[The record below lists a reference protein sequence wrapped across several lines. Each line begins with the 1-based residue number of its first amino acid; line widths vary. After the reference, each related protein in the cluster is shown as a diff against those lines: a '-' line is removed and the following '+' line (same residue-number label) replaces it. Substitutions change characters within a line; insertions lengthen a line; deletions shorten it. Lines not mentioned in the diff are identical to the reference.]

1 MYTRTIAIPSS
12 SKTQT
17 LRLVKPSPTYAPI
30 TIQWI
35 HRPEVTQYLGADFS
49 QMTEEDEVAHL
60 QNMLDDDDRYS
71 WMIERD
77 GEIVGNIEINDIRKL
92 SHKYGVTAGAFCTLI
107 GDPKNWGQG
116 LGSSAKQAA
125 CSWAFSEGGFAI
137 IEAKAYVQNIRS
149 WSALEELGY
158 RYTGIEQGEVAGETV
173 KWRVYT
179 LVRADWQQLD
189 WAKYRMMLARPS
201 FLRCSVSTF

>member
-1 MYTRTIAIPSS
+1 M
-12 SKTQT
+12 
-17 LRLVKPSPTYAPI
+17 
-30 TIQWI
+30 QWI
-35 HRPEVTQYLGADFS
+35 RRPEVTQYLGADFS
-49 QMTEEDEVAHL
+49 HMTEEDEVAHL

-71 WMIERD
+71 WMIERN

-125 CSWAFSEGGFAI
+125 CNWAFSEGGFAR

-149 WSALEELGY
+149 WSALERLGY
-158 RYTGIEQGEVAGETV
+158 RYAGIEQGEVAGEAV
-173 KWRVYT
+173 KGRVYT
-179 LVRADWQQLD
+179 LARADWEELD
-189 WAKYRMMLARPS
+189 WAK
-201 FLRCSVSTF
+201 

>member
-1 MYTRTIAIPSS
+1 MYTRTITIPSYS
-12 SKTQT
+12 QTQT
-17 LRLVKPSPTYAPI
+17 LRLVAPSPAYAPI

-35 HRPEVTQYLGADFS
+35 RRPEVTQYLGADFS
-49 QMTEEDEVAHL
+49 HMTEEDEVAHL

-71 WMIERD
+71 WMIERN

-92 SHKYGVTAGAFCTLI
+92 SRKYGVTAGAFCTLI

-125 CSWAFSEGGFAI
+125 CNWAFSEGGFAI

-158 RYTGIEQGEVAGETV
+158 RYAGIEQGKAAGKPV
-173 KWRVYT
+173 VWKVYT
-179 LVRADWQQLD
+179 LAKADWEELS
-189 WAKYRMMLARPS
+189 WAK
-201 FLRCSVSTF
+201 

>member
-1 MYTRTIAIPSS
+1 MYTHTIAIPSF

-17 LRLVKPSPTYAPI
+17 LRLVKPSPAYAPI

-35 HRPEVTQYLGADFS
+35 HRPEVTLYLGADFS

-71 WMIERD
+71 WMIERN

-92 SHKYGVTAGAFCTLI
+92 SRKYGVTAGAFCTLI

-125 CSWAFSEGGFAI
+125 CNWAFSEGGFAI

-158 RYTGIEQGEVAGETV
+158 RYAGIEQGKAAGKPV
-173 KWRVYT
+173 VWKVYT
-179 LVRADWQQLD
+179 LAKADWEELS
-189 WAKYRMMLARPS
+189 WAK
-201 FLRCSVSTF
+201 

>member
-17 LRLVKPSPTYAPI
+17 LRLVKPSPAYAPI
-30 TIQWI
+30 TMQWI

-49 QMTEEDEVAHL
+49 QMTEEDEVAYL

-71 WMIERD
+71 WMIECN

-92 SHKYGVTAGAFCTLI
+92 SHKYGVAAGAFCTLI

-125 CSWAFSEGGFAI
+125 CNWAFSEGGFAI
-137 IEAKAYVQNIRS
+137 IEERPTCKTSTAGMRS
-149 WSALEELGY
+149 RGLAIGTQESS
-158 RYTGIEQGEVAGETV
+158 RV
-173 KWRVYT
+173 K
-179 LVRADWQQLD
+179 LRARQ
-189 WAKYRMMLARPS
+189 
-201 FLRCSVSTF
+201 

>member
-1 MYTRTIAIPSS
+1 MYTRTLTLPSYNQ
-12 SKTQT
+12 TQT
-17 LRLVKPSPTYAPI
+17 LRLVAPNPAYAPI

-116 LGSSAKQAA
+116 LGSYAKQAA
-125 CSWAFSEGGFAI
+125 CNWAFSEGGFAM

-158 RYTGIEQGEVAGETV
+158 RYMGIEQGEAAGKPV
-173 KWRVYT
+173 VWKVYM
-179 LVRADWQQLD
+179 LARADWEELD
-189 WAKYRMMLARPS
+189 
-201 FLRCSVSTF
+201 

>member
-1 MYTRTIAIPSS
+1 MYTRTITIPSPS
-12 SKTQT
+12 QTQT
-17 LRLVKPSPTYAPI
+17 LRLVAPSPAYAPI
-30 TIQWI
+30 TMQWI
-35 HRPEVTQYLGADFS
+35 RRPEVTQYLGADFS
-49 QMTEEDEVAHL
+49 QMTEEDEAAHL

-92 SHKYGVTAGAFCTLI
+92 SRKYGVTAGVFCTLI

-125 CSWAFSEGGFAI
+125 CNWAFSEGGFAI

-158 RYTGIEQGEVAGETV
+158 RYAGIEQGKAAGKPV
-173 KWRVYT
+173 VWKVYT
-179 LVRADWQQLD
+179 LAKADWEELS
-189 WAKYRMMLARPS
+189 WAK
-201 FLRCSVSTF
+201 

>member
-1 MYTRTIAIPSS
+1 MYTRTIVIPSS

-17 LRLVKPSPTYAPI
+17 LRLVKPSPAYAPI
-30 TIQWI
+30 TMQWI
-35 HRPEVTQYLGADFS
+35 RRPEVTQYLGADFS
-49 QMTEEDEVAHL
+49 HMTEEDEVAHL

-71 WMIERD
+71 WMIERN

-125 CSWAFSEGGFAI
+125 CNWAFSEGGFAI

-158 RYTGIEQGEVAGETV
+158 RYAGIEQGKAAGKPV
-173 KWRVYT
+173 VWKVYT
-179 LVRADWQQLD
+179 LAKADWEELS
-189 WAKYRMMLARPS
+189 WAK
-201 FLRCSVSTF
+201 

>member
-17 LRLVKPSPTYAPI
+17 LRLVKPSPAYAPI
-30 TIQWI
+30 TTAWI

-71 WMIERD
+71 WMIERN
-77 GEIVGNIEINDIRKL
+77 GEIVGNIEINEIRKL

-107 GDPKNWGQG
+107 GNPKNWGQG

-125 CSWAFSEGGFAI
+125 CNWAFSEGGFAI
-137 IEAKAYVQNIRS
+137 IEAKAYMQNVHS
-149 WSALEELGY
+149 WNALERLGY
-158 RYTGIEQGEVAGETV
+158 RYTGIEQGEVAGKAV

-179 LVRADWQQLD
+179 LARADWRQLD
-189 WAKYRMMLARPS
+189 WAK
-201 FLRCSVSTF
+201 

>member
-1 MYTRTIAIPSS
+1 MYTRTITIPSYS
-12 SKTQT
+12 QTQT
-17 LRLVKPSPTYAPI
+17 LRLVAPSPAYAPI

-35 HRPEVTQYLGADFS
+35 RRPEVTQYLGADFS
-49 QMTEEDEVAHL
+49 HMTEEDEVAHL

-71 WMIERD
+71 WMIERN

-125 CSWAFSEGGFAI
+125 CNWAFSEGGFAI

-158 RYTGIEQGEVAGETV
+158 RYAGIEQGKAAGKPV
-173 KWRVYT
+173 VWKVYT
-179 LVRADWQQLD
+179 LAKADWEELSG
-189 WAKYRMMLARPS
+189 AK
-201 FLRCSVSTF
+201 

>member
-1 MYTRTIAIPSS
+1 MYTRTITIPSPS
-12 SKTQT
+12 QTQT
-17 LRLVKPSPTYAPI
+17 LRLVAPSPAYAPI
-30 TIQWI
+30 TMQWI
-35 HRPEVTQYLGADFS
+35 RRPEVTQYLGADFS
-49 QMTEEDEVAHL
+49 QMTEEDEAAHL

-92 SHKYGVTAGAFCTLI
+92 SRKYGVTAGAFCTLI

-125 CSWAFSEGGFAI
+125 CNWAFSEGGFAI

-158 RYTGIEQGEVAGETV
+158 RYAGIEQGKAAGKPV
-173 KWRVYT
+173 VWKVYT
-179 LVRADWQQLD
+179 LAKADWEELS
-189 WAKYRMMLARPS
+189 WAK
-201 FLRCSVSTF
+201 

>member
-17 LRLVKPSPTYAPI
+17 LRLVKPSPAYAPI
-30 TIQWI
+30 TTAWI

-71 WMIERD
+71 WMIERN
-77 GEIVGNIEINDIRKL
+77 GEIVGNIEINEIRKL
-92 SHKYGVTAGAFCTLI
+92 SHKYGVTAGAFCTLV
-107 GDPKNWGQG
+107 GNPKNWGQG

-125 CSWAFSEGGFAI
+125 CNWAFSEGGFAI
-137 IEAKAYVQNIRS
+137 IEAKAYMQNVHS
-149 WSALEELGY
+149 WNALERLGY
-158 RYTGIEQGEVAGETV
+158 RYAGIEQGEVAGKAV

-179 LVRADWQQLD
+179 LARADWRQLD
-189 WAKYRMMLARPS
+189 WAK
-201 FLRCSVSTF
+201 

>member
-17 LRLVKPSPTYAPI
+17 LRLVKPSPAYAPI

-71 WMIERD
+71 WMIERN

-125 CSWAFSEGGFAI
+125 CNWAFSEGGFAI
-137 IEAKAYVQNIRS
+137 IEAKAYMQNVHS
-149 WSALEELGY
+149 WNALERLGY
-158 RYTGIEQGEVAGETV
+158 RYAGIEQGEVAGEAV

-179 LVRADWQQLD
+179 LARADWEELD
-189 WAKYRMMLARPS
+189 WAK
-201 FLRCSVSTF
+201 

>member
-17 LRLVKPSPTYAPI
+17 LRLVKPSPAYAPI
-30 TIQWI
+30 TTAWI

-71 WMIERD
+71 WMIERN
-77 GEIVGNIEINDIRKL
+77 GEIVGNIEINEIRKL

-107 GDPKNWGQG
+107 GNPKNWGQG

-125 CSWAFSEGGFAI
+125 CNWAFSEGGFAI
-137 IEAKAYVQNIRS
+137 IEAKAYMQNVHS
-149 WSALEELGY
+149 WNALERLGY
-158 RYTGIEQGEVAGETV
+158 RYAGIEQGEVAGKAV

-179 LVRADWQQLD
+179 LARADWRQLD
-189 WAKYRMMLARPS
+189 WAK
-201 FLRCSVSTF
+201 

>member
-1 MYTRTIAIPSS
+1 MYTRTITIPSS

-49 QMTEEDEVAHL
+49 QILEEDEAAHL

-77 GEIVGNIEINDIRKL
+77 GEIVGNIEINEIRKL

-116 LGSSAKQAA
+116 LGSSAKQAV
-125 CSWAFSEGGFAI
+125 CNWAFSEGGFAI
-137 IEAKAYVQNIRS
+137 IEAKAYMQNVHS
-149 WSALEELGY
+149 WNALEELGY
-158 RYTGIEQGEVAGETV
+158 RYAGIEQGEVAGEAM

-179 LVRADWQQLD
+179 LAKADWEELS
-189 WAKYRMMLARPS
+189 WAE
-201 FLRCSVSTF
+201 

>member
-1 MYTRTIAIPSS
+1 MYTRTIAIPSPS
-12 SKTQT
+12 QTQT
-17 LRLVKPSPTYAPI
+17 LRLVAPSPTYAPI
-30 TIQWI
+30 TMQWI

-49 QMTEEDEVAHL
+49 HMTEEDEVAHL
-60 QNMLDDDDRYS
+60 QNILDDDDRYS
-71 WMIERD
+71 WMIERN

-125 CSWAFSEGGFAI
+125 CNWAFSEGGFAI

-158 RYTGIEQGEVAGETV
+158 RYAGIEQGKAAGKPV
-173 KWRVYT
+173 VWKVYT
-179 LVRADWQQLD
+179 LAKADWEELS
-189 WAKYRMMLARPS
+189 WAK
-201 FLRCSVSTF
+201 

>member
-1 MYTRTIAIPSS
+1 MYTRTIVIPSS

-17 LRLVKPSPTYAPI
+17 LRLVKPSPAYAPI

-71 WMIERD
+71 WMIERN
-77 GEIVGNIEINDIRKL
+77 GEIVGNIEINEIRKL

-107 GDPKNWGQG
+107 GNPKNWGQG

-125 CSWAFSEGGFAI
+125 CNWAFSEGGFAI
-137 IEAKAYVQNIRS
+137 IEAKAYMQNVHS
-149 WSALEELGY
+149 WNALERLGY
-158 RYTGIEQGEVAGETV
+158 RYAGIEQGEVAGKAV

-179 LVRADWQQLD
+179 LARADWRQLD
-189 WAKYRMMLARPS
+189 WAK
-201 FLRCSVSTF
+201 

>member
-1 MYTRTIAIPSS
+1 MYTRTITIPSPS
-12 SKTQT
+12 QTQT
-17 LRLVKPSPTYAPI
+17 LRLVAPSPAYAPI
-30 TIQWI
+30 TMQWI
-35 HRPEVTQYLGADFS
+35 RRPEVTQYLGADFS
-49 QMTEEDEVAHL
+49 QMTKEDEAAHL

-71 WMIERD
+71 WMIERN

-125 CSWAFSEGGFAI
+125 CNWAFSEGGFAI

-158 RYTGIEQGEVAGETV
+158 RYAGIEQGKAAGKPV
-173 KWRVYT
+173 VWKVYT
-179 LVRADWQQLD
+179 LAKADWEELS
-189 WAKYRMMLARPS
+189 WAK
-201 FLRCSVSTF
+201 

>member
-17 LRLVKPSPTYAPI
+17 LRLVKPSPAYAPI
-30 TIQWI
+30 TTAWI

-77 GEIVGNIEINDIRKL
+77 GKIVGNIEINEIRKL

-107 GDPKNWGQG
+107 GNPKNWGQG

-125 CSWAFSEGGFAI
+125 CNWAFSEGGFAI
-137 IEAKAYVQNIRS
+137 IEAKAYMQNVHS
-149 WSALEELGY
+149 WNALERLGY
-158 RYTGIEQGEVAGETV
+158 RYAGIEQGEVAGKAV

-179 LVRADWQQLD
+179 LARADWRQLD
-189 WAKYRMMLARPS
+189 WAK
-201 FLRCSVSTF
+201 

>member
-1 MYTRTIAIPSS
+1 MYTRTITIPSYS
-12 SKTQT
+12 QTQT
-17 LRLVKPSPTYAPI
+17 LRLVAPSPAYAPI
-30 TIQWI
+30 TMQWI
-35 HRPEVTQYLGADFS
+35 RRPEVTQYLGADFS
-49 QMTEEDEVAHL
+49 HMTEEDEVAHL

-77 GEIVGNIEINDIRKL
+77 AEIVGNIEINDIRKL
-92 SHKYGVTAGAFCTLI
+92 SRKYGVTAGAFCTLI

-125 CSWAFSEGGFAI
+125 CNWAFSEGGFAI

-158 RYTGIEQGEVAGETV
+158 RYAGIEQGKAAGKPV
-173 KWRVYT
+173 VWKVYT
-179 LVRADWQQLD
+179 LAKADWEELS
-189 WAKYRMMLARPS
+189 WAK
-201 FLRCSVSTF
+201 

>member
-1 MYTRTIAIPSS
+1 MYTRTIAILSS

-17 LRLVKPSPTYAPI
+17 LRLVKPSLTYAPI
-30 TIQWI
+30 TMAWI
-35 HRPEVTQYLGADFS
+35 RRPEVTQYLGADFS

-71 WMIERD
+71 WMIERN

-92 SHKYGVTAGAFCTLI
+92 SHKYGVAAGAFCTLI

-125 CSWAFSEGGFAI
+125 CNWAFSEGGFAI
-137 IEAKAYVQNIRS
+137 IEAKAYMQNVHS
-149 WSALEELGY
+149 WNALERLGY
-158 RYTGIEQGEVAGETV
+158 RYAGIEQGEVAGKAV

-179 LVRADWQQLD
+179 LARADWRQLD
-189 WAKYRMMLARPS
+189 WAK
-201 FLRCSVSTF
+201 

>member
-1 MYTRTIAIPSS
+1 MTSMRTLTLPSS
-12 SKTQT
+12 SQTQT
-17 LRLVKPSPTYAPI
+17 LRLVAPSPAYAPI

-77 GEIVGNIEINDIRKL
+77 GEIVGNIELNEIAEL

-116 LGSSAKQAA
+116 LGSYAKQAV
-125 CSWAFSEGGFAI
+125 CNWAFSEGGFAI

-149 WSALEELGY
+149 WNALEELGY
-158 RYTGIEQGEVAGETV
+158 RYMGIERGEAAGKPV
-173 KWRVYT
+173 VWKVYT
-179 LVRADWQQLD
+179 LARADWEELD
-189 WAKYRMMLARPS
+189 
-201 FLRCSVSTF
+201 

>member
-17 LRLVKPSPTYAPI
+17 LRLVKPSPAYAPI
-30 TIQWI
+30 TMQWI
-35 HRPEVTQYLGADFS
+35 RRPEVTQYLGADFS
-49 QMTEEDEVAHL
+49 HMTEEDEVAHL

-92 SHKYGVTAGAFCTLI
+92 SRKYGVTAGAFCTLI

-125 CSWAFSEGGFAI
+125 CNWAFSEGGFAI
-137 IEAKAYVQNIRS
+137 IEAKAYTQNIRS
-149 WSALEELGY
+149 WNALERLGY
-158 RYTGIEQGEVAGETV
+158 RYTGIEQGEVAGEAV

-179 LVRADWQQLD
+179 LVRADWEELD
-189 WAKYRMMLARPS
+189 
-201 FLRCSVSTF
+201 